1 MLSFTSLDKQE
12 VQGCCRLSVQLY
24 CGKKSDMGR
33 VIGRLRRVYQT
44 SRTEAVPQIEEV
56 TGEAVTALSSAAPS
70 EADSTEA
77 MDTKG
82 KLG

>member
-1 MLSFTSLDKQE
+1 
-12 VQGCCRLSVQLY
+12 
-24 CGKKSDMGR
+24 MGR